1 MSLGPLLVEI
11 LSKES
16 LIFRFLGLNFSLAAM
31 QPIKETR
38 LLSPSE
44 MQAQALSQSLISI
57 ISRYGPLVQ
66 HSKGLVKDS
75 ITVY

>member
-1 MSLGPLLVEI
+1 MSLGLLLVAV

-16 LIFRFLGLNFSLAAM
+16 QIFRFLGLNFSLAAL
-31 QPIKETR
+31 QPIQETR

-44 MQAQALSQSLISI
+44 MQAEGLISI

>member
-1 MSLGPLLVEI
+1 MSLGLLSVEI
-11 LSKES
+11 SSKES
-16 LIFRFLGLNFSLAAM
+16 LIFRFLGLNFSLAAL

-44 MQAQALSQSLISI
+44 MQAQGFISI

-66 HSKGLVKDS
+66 HSKSKGLVEDS
-75 ITVY
+75 TTVY